1 MDFLRKK
8 KPKFVDL
15 YAHNR
20 EKILNYI
27 NARVRIREDAED
39 LTEEVFEK
47 VLKNLADFKWQGVS
61 IEAWIYKIA
70 KNTIIDH
77 HRRGKKLKGQ
87 VDLDVVENQTKDETE
102 VDPLLISIS
111 DEEQRKLYNAI
122 GELTPDEQYLV
133 YYKYFEELSVPDIA
147 IRVNLSET
155 NVSTKLHRLRK
166 KLLKFLNKD

>member
-15 YAHNR
+15 YAQNR

-27 NARVRIREDAED
+27 NARVGIREDAED

-47 VLKNLADFKWQGVS
+47 VLKNLSDFKWQGVS

-87 VDLDVVENQTKDETE
+87 VDIDVVENQTKDETE

-122 GELTPDEQYLV
+122 GELSPDEQYLV

-147 IRVNLSET
+147 IRVDLSET